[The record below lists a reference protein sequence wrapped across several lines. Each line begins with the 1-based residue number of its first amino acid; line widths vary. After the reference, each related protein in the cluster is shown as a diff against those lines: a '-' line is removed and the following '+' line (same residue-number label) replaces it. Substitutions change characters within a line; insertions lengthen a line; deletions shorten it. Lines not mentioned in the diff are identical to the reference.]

1 MSGNTLPSLLI
12 AHCFPEGGVVIRY
25 IIRRLIQAVFV
36 VIGVITVVFFVL
48 RLTGDPV
55 RLLLSQNSLEADIQN
70 MRHNLKL
77 DRPIWEQY
85 VTFLGHAAHGN
96 FGNSIRFQGFDAMHL
111 VLTRYPRT
119 IQLAVCALVLSVT
132 LSIIFGVIA
141 AVKRYS
147 WYDNAVT
154 FLALFGQS
162 VPNFWLGIMLILIF
176 AVRFGWLPSQGYSL
190 SPRYF
195 LLPMITLASPG
206 LARLTRLV
214 RSGMLDVMDQD
225 YVRTARAKGLG
236 EMLVIL
242 RHGLKNAAIPLV
254 TVIGLDFGNLLAGAV
269 ITEQIFQWTGVGQLA
284 VDSINA
290 RDFPVVQAIVF
301 LVAVTFVL
309 INLFVDILYTWLD
322 PRVRLS

>member
-1 MSGNTLPSLLI
+1 
-12 AHCFPEGGVVIRY
+12 
-25 IIRRLIQAVFV
+25 
-36 VIGVITVVFFVL
+36 
-48 RLTGDPV
+48 
-55 RLLLSQNSLEADIQN
+55 
-70 MRHNLKL
+70 
-77 DRPIWEQY
+77 
-85 VTFLGHAAHGN
+85 
-96 FGNSIRFQGFDAMHL
+96 
-111 VLTRYPRT
+111 
-119 IQLAVCALVLSVT
+119 
-132 LSIIFGVIA
+132 
-141 AVKRYS
+141 
-147 WYDNAVT
+147 
-154 FLALFGQS
+154 
-162 VPNFWLGIMLILIF
+162 MLILIF

-236 EMLVIL
+236 EMLVVL